1 MDALID
7 SLGELVGEIDDV
19 TDGLI
24 VVDKVDDDDGVV
36 VGVGVTEVSDGVGIV
51 AVLEEL
57 EL

>member
-7 SLGELVGEIDDV
+7 SLGELVGESDDV